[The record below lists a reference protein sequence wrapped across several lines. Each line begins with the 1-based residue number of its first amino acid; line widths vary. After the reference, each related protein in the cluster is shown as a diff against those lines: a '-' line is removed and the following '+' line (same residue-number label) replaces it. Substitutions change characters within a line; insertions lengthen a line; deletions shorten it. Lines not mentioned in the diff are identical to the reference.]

1 MKDYRRNRK
10 TQSSEAGFTL
20 LEYCAGA
27 AIIAGTVW
35 LAMKGLGSNLSELI
49 GAIGNWA
56 HARTA
61 DIADGGVSGGDSP
74 SSH

>member
-1 MKDYRRNRK
+1 MKRYGKNRARNE
-10 TQSSEAGFTL
+10 QGFTL

-35 LAMKGLGSNLSELI
+35 LAMKGLGGNLNELI
-49 GAIGNWA
+49 TAIGNWA

-61 DIADGGVSGGDSP
+61 DIADGGSTGDK
-74 SSH
+74 